1 MTVRDRAT
9 DIRTRIASDRGL
21 RTRSASE
28 RGRRG
33 RLLALRVLIGAAD
46 WPRVV

>member
-1 MTVRDRAT
+1 MTVRDCAT
-9 DIRTRIASDRGL
+9 DI

-28 RGRRG
+28 RGRRE

-46 WPRVV
+46 SRTVI